1 MIKLSTHEQKILN
14 LIKENPEILIDPNA
28 RKQIADEHGM
38 TEKTLRNRIGD
49 LKRYGLINNQGVI
62 NEIDDFSDNNMQKNL
77 LLLWTK
83 RKFILKNIGFVTVV
97 SIIIALLL
105 PKWYTSQAIIL
116 SSDTGRF
123 SLLSSLSPIPVADF
137 GLSSLSE
144 DINKFIAIL
153 NSRSVKSHMVKK
165 FDLINRYDE
174 KDIEYAMVAFEEK
187 MEIEVTEEGTM
198 KISVIDKDPLIAKK
212 MVEELLIQ
220 LDNINQRLSMDKG
233 RYNREFLERR
243 LNQARFDLAT
253 AEVNLKDFQ
262 EETGIVDIVSQ
273 ISAQYEAYG
282 QIYIQETQWQLQEKE
297 LFARQAE
304 MQERRQLH
312 EKEMQERR
320 QLQEK
325 EMQERRQIQEMQA
338 YGQLYNQEMIAYT
351 ELYSLKA
358 QTEIQLNVSKATLN
372 PNNPAIKRYEVMLNE
387 QEKQL
392 DLITSSLDKQLLDI
406 ILGLEKIEGKN
417 LINELEYLPTMIINE
432 LEYLPTMIN
441 NELEYL
447 PTMINNELEYLPTM
461 INFDNF
467 PELGMENARL
477 IRALTIQ
484 NTLLELLLPQYETAR
499 LEETKN
505 IPTLQIIDAP
515 KVPINKSKPIR
526 SLIVIASIIMGL
538 VVSIIYIFSEHYSSE
553 FRKQLK
559 NL

>member
-116 SSDTGRF
+116 SSDAGRF

-187 MEIEVTEEGTM
+187 MEIEVTEEGTL
-198 KISVIDKDPLIAKK
+198 KISVIDKDPLVAKK

-282 QIYIQETQWQLQEKE
+282 QIYIQETQ
-297 LFARQAE
+297 
-304 MQERRQLH
+304 RQLH
-312 EKEMQERR
+312 EKEMQG
-320 QLQEK
+320 
-325 EMQERRQIQEMQA
+325 RRQIQEMQA

-372 PNNPAIKRYEVMLNE
+372 PNNPAIKRHEVMLNE

-417 LINELEYLPTMIINE
+417 LI
-432 LEYLPTMIN
+432 

-538 VVSIIYIFSEHYSSE
+538 VISIIYIFSEHYSSE

>member
-187 MEIEVTEEGTM
+187 MEIEVTEEGTL
-198 KISVIDKDPLIAKK
+198 KISVIDKDPLVAKK

-282 QIYIQETQWQLQEKE
+282 QIYIQE
-297 LFARQAE
+297 
-304 MQERRQLH
+304 
-312 EKEMQERR
+312 
-320 QLQEK
+320 
-325 EMQERRQIQEMQA
+325 MQA

-351 ELYSLKA
+351 ELYTLKA
-358 QTEIQLNVSKATLN
+358 QTEIQLNVSKVTLN
-372 PNNPAIKRYEVMLNE
+372 PNNPAVNRYEIMLNE

-392 DLITSSLDKQLLDI
+392 DLITSSLDKQLLNI

-417 LINELEYLPTMIINE
+417 LINELEYLPTMI
-432 LEYLPTMIN
+432 
-441 NELEYL
+441 
-447 PTMINNELEYLPTM
+447 
-461 INFDNF
+461 NFDSF

-477 IRALTIQ
+477 IRELTIQ

-499 LEETKN
+499 LEESKN
-505 IPTLQIIDAP
+505 IPTLQVIDEP
-515 KVPINKSKPIR
+515 KVAINKIKPIR
-526 SLIVIASIIMGL
+526 SLIVIASVIMAFL
-538 VVSIIYIFSEHYSSE
+538 LSIVYIYLDYYSVD

-559 NL
+559 TI

>member
-116 SSDTGRF
+116 SSDAGRF

-187 MEIEVTEEGTM
+187 MEIEVTEEGTL

-282 QIYIQETQWQLQEKE
+282 Q
-297 LFARQAE
+297 
-304 MQERRQLH
+304 
-312 EKEMQERR
+312 
-320 QLQEK
+320 
-325 EMQERRQIQEMQA
+325 
-338 YGQLYNQEMIAYT
+338 LYNQEMIAYT
-351 ELYSLKA
+351 ELYTLKA
-358 QTEIQLNVSKATLN
+358 QTEIQLNVSKVTLN
-372 PNNPAIKRYEVMLNE
+372 PNNPAVKRYEIMLNE

-392 DLITSSLDKQLLDI
+392 DLITSSLDKQLLNI
-406 ILGLEKIEGKN
+406 ILGLKKIEGKN
-417 LINELEYLPTMIINE
+417 LINELEYLPTMI
-432 LEYLPTMIN
+432 
-441 NELEYL
+441 
-447 PTMINNELEYLPTM
+447 
-461 INFDNF
+461 NFDSF

-477 IRALTIQ
+477 IRELTIQ

-499 LEETKN
+499 LEESKN
-505 IPTLQIIDAP
+505 IPTLQVIDEP
-515 KVPINKSKPIR
+515 KVAINKIKPIR
-526 SLIVIASIIMGL
+526 SLIVIASVIMAFL
-538 VVSIIYIFSEHYSSE
+538 LSIVYIYLDYYSVD

-559 NL
+559 TI

>member
-187 MEIEVTEEGTM
+187 MEIEVTEEGTL

-233 RYNREFLERR
+233 RFNREFLEQR
-243 LNQARFDLAT
+243 LNETKTDLAI
-253 AEVNLKDFQ
+253 AEIRLKDFQ
-262 EETGIVDIVSQ
+262 EKTGIIDIVSQ

-282 QIYIQETQWQLQEKE
+282 QIY
-297 LFARQAE
+297 
-304 MQERRQLH
+304 
-312 EKEMQERR
+312 
-320 QLQEK
+320 
-325 EMQERRQIQEMQA
+325 IQEMQA

-351 ELYSLKA
+351 ELYTLKA
-358 QTEIQLNVSKATLN
+358 QTEIQLNVSKVTLN
-372 PNNPAIKRYEVMLNE
+372 PNNPAVNRYEIMLNE

-392 DLITSSLDKQLLDI
+392 DLITSSLDKQLLNI

-417 LINELEYLPTMIINE
+417 LINELEH
-432 LEYLPTMIN
+432 
-441 NELEYL
+441 
-447 PTMINNELEYLPTM
+447 LPTM
-461 INFDNF
+461 INFDSF

-477 IRALTIQ
+477 LRELTIQ

-499 LEETKN
+499 LEESKN
-505 IPTLQIIDAP
+505 IPTLQVIDEP
-515 KVPINKSKPIR
+515 KVAINKIKPIR
-526 SLIVIASIIMGL
+526 SLIVIASVIMAFL
-538 VVSIIYIFSEHYSSE
+538 LSIVYIYLDYYSVD

-559 NL
+559 TI

>member
-116 SSDTGRF
+116 SSDAGRF

-187 MEIEVTEEGTM
+187 MEIEVTEEGTL

-282 QIYIQETQWQLQEKE
+282 QIYIQETQRQLQEKE

-312 EKEMQERR
+312 EKEMQG
-320 QLQEK
+320 
-325 EMQERRQIQEMQA
+325 RRQIQEMQA

-372 PNNPAIKRYEVMLNE
+372 PNNPAIKRHEVMLNE

-417 LINELEYLPTMIINE
+417 LINELEYLPTMI
-432 LEYLPTMIN
+432 N

-461 INFDNF
+461 IKFDNF

-477 IRALTIQ
+477 IRELTIQ

>member
-116 SSDTGRF
+116 SSDAGRF

-187 MEIEVTEEGTM
+187 MEIEVTEEGTL

-282 QIYIQETQWQLQEKE
+282 QIYIQETQ
-297 LFARQAE
+297 
-304 MQERRQLH
+304 RQLH
-312 EKEMQERR
+312 EKEMQGRR
-320 QLQEK
+320 QIQEK
-325 EMQERRQIQEMQA
+325 EMQGRRQIQEMQA

-372 PNNPAIKRYEVMLNE
+372 PNNPAIKRHEVMLNE

-417 LINELEYLPTMIINE
+417 LI
-432 LEYLPTMIN
+432 

-538 VVSIIYIFSEHYSSE
+538 VISIIYIFSEHYSSE

>member
-116 SSDTGRF
+116 SSDAGRF

-187 MEIEVTEEGTM
+187 MEIEVTEEGTL
-198 KISVIDKDPLIAKK
+198 KISVIDKVPLIAKK

-282 QIYIQETQWQLQEKE
+282 QIYIQETQWQL
-297 LFARQAE
+297 
-304 MQERRQLH
+304 H
-312 EKEMQERR
+312 EKEMQG
-320 QLQEK
+320 
-325 EMQERRQIQEMQA
+325 RRQIQEMQA

-372 PNNPAIKRYEVMLNE
+372 PNNPAIKRHEVMLNE

-392 DLITSSLDKQLLDI
+392 DLITSSLDKQLLNI

-417 LINELEYLPTMIINE
+417 LINELEHLPK
-432 LEYLPTMIN
+432 
-441 NELEYL
+441 
-447 PTMINNELEYLPTM
+447 M
-461 INFDNF
+461 INFDSF

-477 IRALTIQ
+477 IRELTIQ

-499 LEETKN
+499 LEESKN
-505 IPTLQIIDAP
+505 IPTLQVIDEP
-515 KVPINKSKPIR
+515 KVAINKIKPIR
-526 SLIVIASIIMGL
+526 SLIVIASVIMAFL
-538 VVSIIYIFSEHYSSE
+538 LSIVYIYLDYYSVD

-559 NL
+559 TI

>member
-116 SSDTGRF
+116 SSDAGRF

-174 KDIEYAMVAFEEK
+174 KDIEYAMITFEEK
-187 MEIEVTEEGTM
+187 MEIEVTEEGTL

-233 RYNREFLERR
+233 RFNREFLEQR
-243 LNQARFDLAT
+243 LNETKTDLAI
-253 AEVNLKDFQ
+253 AEIRLKDFQ
-262 EETGIVDIVSQ
+262 EKTGIIDIVSQ

-282 QIYIQETQWQLQEKE
+282 QIYIQE
-297 LFARQAE
+297 
-304 MQERRQLH
+304 MQV
-312 EKEMQERR
+312 
-320 QLQEK
+320 
-325 EMQERRQIQEMQA
+325 

-358 QTEIQLNVSKATLN
+358 QTEIQLNVSKVTLN
-372 PNNPAIKRYEVMLNE
+372 PNNPAVKRYEIMLNE
-387 QEKQL
+387 QEKQ
-392 DLITSSLDKQLLDI
+392 
-406 ILGLEKIEGKN
+406 
-417 LINELEYLPTMIINE
+417 
-432 LEYLPTMIN
+432 
-441 NELEYL
+441 
-447 PTMINNELEYLPTM
+447 
-461 INFDNF
+461 
-467 PELGMENARL
+467 
-477 IRALTIQ
+477 
-484 NTLLELLLPQYETAR
+484 
-499 LEETKN
+499 
-505 IPTLQIIDAP
+505 
-515 KVPINKSKPIR
+515 
-526 SLIVIASIIMGL
+526 
-538 VVSIIYIFSEHYSSE
+538 
-553 FRKQLK
+553 
-559 NL
+559 

>member
-116 SSDTGRF
+116 SSDAGRF

-187 MEIEVTEEGTM
+187 MEIEVTEEGTL

-282 QIYIQETQWQLQEKE
+282 QIYIQETQRQLHEKE

-304 MQERRQLH
+304 IQERRQLH
-312 EKEMQERR
+312 EKEMQG
-320 QLQEK
+320 
-325 EMQERRQIQEMQA
+325 RRQIQEMQA

-372 PNNPAIKRYEVMLNE
+372 PNNPAIKRHEVMLNE

-406 ILGLEKIEGKN
+406 ILGLEKIESKN
-417 LINELEYLPTMIINE
+417 LINE

-447 PTMINNELEYLPTM
+447 PTMINFELEYLPTM

-538 VVSIIYIFSEHYSSE
+538 VISIIYIFSEHYSSE

>member
-116 SSDTGRF
+116 SSDAGRF

-187 MEIEVTEEGTM
+187 MEIEVTEEGTL
-198 KISVIDKDPLIAKK
+198 KISVIDKDPLVAKK

-282 QIYIQETQWQLQEKE
+282 QIYIQETQWQL
-297 LFARQAE
+297 
-304 MQERRQLH
+304 H
-312 EKEMQERR
+312 EKEMQG
-320 QLQEK
+320 
-325 EMQERRQIQEMQA
+325 RRQIQEMQA

-372 PNNPAIKRYEVMLNE
+372 PNNPAIKRHEVMLNE

-417 LINELEYLPTMIINE
+417 LI
-432 LEYLPTMIN
+432 
-441 NELEYL
+441 
-447 PTMINNELEYLPTM
+447 NELEYLPTM

-538 VVSIIYIFSEHYSSE
+538 VISIIYIFSEHYSSE

>member
-116 SSDTGRF
+116 SSDAGRF

-187 MEIEVTEEGTM
+187 MEIEVTEEGTL

-372 PNNPAIKRYEVMLNE
+372 PNNPAIKRHEVMLNE

-417 LINELEYLPTMIINE
+417 LINELEYLPTMI
-432 LEYLPTMIN
+432 N

-447 PTMINNELEYLPTM
+447 PTMINFELEYLPTM
-461 INFDNF
+461 IDFDNF

>member
-116 SSDTGRF
+116 SSDAGRF

-187 MEIEVTEEGTM
+187 MEIEVTEEGTL

-233 RYNREFLERR
+233 RFNREFLEQR
-243 LNQARFDLAT
+243 LNETKTDLAL
-253 AEVNLKDFQ
+253 AEIRLKNFQ
-262 EETGIVDIVSQ
+262 EKTGIIDIVSQ

-282 QIYIQETQWQLQEKE
+282 QIY
-297 LFARQAE
+297 
-304 MQERRQLH
+304 
-312 EKEMQERR
+312 
-320 QLQEK
+320 
-325 EMQERRQIQEMQA
+325 IQEMQA

-351 ELYSLKA
+351 ELYTLKA
-358 QTEIQLNVSKATLN
+358 QTEIQLNVSKVTLN
-372 PNNPAIKRYEVMLNE
+372 PNNPAVKRYEIMLNE

-392 DLITSSLDKQLLDI
+392 DLITSSLDKQLLNI

-417 LINELEYLPTMIINE
+417 LINELEYLPTMI
-432 LEYLPTMIN
+432 
-441 NELEYL
+441 
-447 PTMINNELEYLPTM
+447 
-461 INFDNF
+461 NFDSF

-477 IRALTIQ
+477 IRELTIQ

-499 LEETKN
+499 LEESKN
-505 IPTLQIIDAP
+505 IPTLQVIDEP
-515 KVPINKSKPIR
+515 KVAINKIKPIR
-526 SLIVIASIIMGL
+526 SLIVIASVIMAFL
-538 VVSIIYIFSEHYSSE
+538 LSIVYIYLDYYSVD

-559 NL
+559 TI

>member
-116 SSDTGRF
+116 SSDAGRF

-187 MEIEVTEEGTM
+187 MEIEVTEEGTL

-233 RYNREFLERR
+233 RFNREFLEQR
-243 LNQARFDLAT
+243 LNETKTDLAI
-253 AEVNLKDFQ
+253 AEIRLKDFQ
-262 EETGIVDIVSQ
+262 EKTGIIDIVSQ

-282 QIYIQETQWQLQEKE
+282 QIYIQE
-297 LFARQAE
+297 
-304 MQERRQLH
+304 MQV
-312 EKEMQERR
+312 
-320 QLQEK
+320 
-325 EMQERRQIQEMQA
+325 

-372 PNNPAIKRYEVMLNE
+372 PNNPAIKRHEVMLNE

-417 LINELEYLPTMIINE
+417 LINELEYLPTMINF
-432 LEYLPTMIN
+432 
-441 NELEYL
+441 
-447 PTMINNELEYLPTM
+447 ELEYLPTM

-538 VVSIIYIFSEHYSSE
+538 VISIIYIFSEHYSSE